1 MTVKQLRL
9 KVIEEREYSVDCTS
23 LERIVLNR
31 GAFYGRETNGT
42 RSNSLQMTGPNR
54 SGLSSRV
61 GSFALVRR
69 RRRQF
74 RSLGFCLRG
83 VFVFELLS
91 KVDLPLLQSLVFDA
105 SNCFAETSYAV
116 VLGVKGRRISF
127 IRIGSALCIPVS
139 VQPDREQIRGSDDG

>member
-116 VLGVKGRRISF
+116 VLGVK
-127 IRIGSALCIPVS
+127 
-139 VQPDREQIRGSDDG
+139 